1 MIEFKNLTVETRHP
15 IITSVDY
22 SFNEGNIY
30 GLVAVNGSGKTTIF
44 RTMTGLL
51 EPKIGQIIFDKE
63 FVSQKKHEIFYFENN
78 EWFDNN
84 LTGMDYL
91 KFVKDIWKS
100 NKLINDIV
108 DTFKMQDYINIPIK
122 KYSLGMKQKLIIS
135 MYLLSDATYLIMDEI
150 TNGLDEDNR
159 KIFFREL
166 IELKK
171 QKKLI
176 LISSHYKEEIEKY
189 CDIVIFIK
197 NEKLVEERIWILYV
211 LIWKKFIKINLI

>member
-150 TNGLDEDNR
+150 TNGLDEENR

-176 LISSHYKEEIEKY
+176 LISSHYKEEIERY

-197 NEKLVEERIWILYV
+197 NEKLVEERI
-211 LIWKKFIKINLI
+211 

>member
-108 DTFKMQDYINIPIK
+108 NTFKMQDYINIPIK

-150 TNGLDEDNR
+150 TNGLDEENR

-176 LISSHYKEEIEKY
+176 LISSHYKEEIERY

-197 NEKLVEERIWILYV
+197 NEKLVEERI
-211 LIWKKFIKINLI
+211 

>member
-197 NEKLVEERIWILYV
+197 NEKLVEERI
-211 LIWKKFIKINLI
+211 

>member
-44 RTMTGLL
+44 RTMMGLL

-197 NEKLVEERIWILYV
+197 NEKLVEERI
-211 LIWKKFIKINLI
+211 